1 MLLFEG
7 NTMTALRFLGI
18 SGSLRAASFN
28 TAALRAAGELA
39 PEGVT
44 VELAGIGDIPLYD
57 DDARAAGMPPAVVAL
72 QAAIAAADAVIIA
85 TPEYNYSIP
94 GGLKN
99 AIDWI
104 SRTDPQPFR
113 NKPVG
118 IIGASPGA
126 IGTARAQYDLR
137 KVFVFLDAHVLNR
150 PEIMIGA
157 AHTRFDATGR
167 LTDEATRAFLKTM
180 LEALRD
186 WTLRLRGAVG

>member
-1 MLLFEG
+1 
-7 NTMTALRFLGI
+7 MTALRFLGI

-28 TAALRAAGELA
+28 TATLRAAGELA

-44 VELAGIGDIPLYD
+44 IELAGIGDIPLYD
-57 DDARAAGMPPAVVAL
+57 DDARAAGMPQSVVAL

-94 GGLKN
+94 GVLKN

-118 IIGASPGA
+118 IIGASAGA

-157 AHTRFDATGR
+157 AHTRFDVTGR

-180 LEALRD
+180 LEALRE
-186 WTLRLRGAVG
+186 WTLRLRGVAG